1 MDERSL
7 DFWLGEWDCRWHD
20 GLGVNSV
27 TRELDDAVVMER
39 FEALGDE
46 PFRGMSLSVYDQS
59 AGWRQ
64 TWVDANGSYWHLEG
78 SSLDDGSVVFATPGP
93 VDADRAFKR
102 MVFSGIDHDAFD
114 WRWESSPDAERW
126 HERWAIRYTRRGEG
140 RPPLTSA
147 GSSPTSPPG

>member
-1 MDERSL
+1 MDERAL

-20 GLGVNSV
+20 GHGVNSV

-46 PFRGMSLSVYDQS
+46 PFRGMSVSVYDES

-93 VDADRAFKR
+93 VDADRTFKR

-126 HERWAIRYTRRGEG
+126 HQRWAIRYTRRTEG